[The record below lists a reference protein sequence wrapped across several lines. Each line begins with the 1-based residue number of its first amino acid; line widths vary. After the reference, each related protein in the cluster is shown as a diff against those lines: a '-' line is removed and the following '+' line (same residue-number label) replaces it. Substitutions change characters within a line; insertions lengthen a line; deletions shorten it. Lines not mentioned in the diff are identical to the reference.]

1 MKRCRRIMRKS
12 SSFPRFPK
20 TDRPRPTMKRD
31 LEYKF
36 FKEFQYDGAAIMSLE
51 MMHLKYCGIS
61 NGTVSRPDYPD
72 GVLAEIRERTEAFN
86 TWPWS
91 GVENCSPLM
100 DEIADNLMTMQ
111 SDCRQMYAEELLCK
125 MQTWIWLYSLSKE
138 KLDAVSNSVVEFS
151 VEMYFH
157 EWKTAFRTFTEK
169 LAVIFAKIGINILE
183 IQNRC
188 GITIIERLDV
198 NDLWM
203 DFGTPQ
209 LAEYHLS
216 RLNESARVE
225 VGFSDVR
232 KSKKS
237 QTKEE
242 AEAYI
247 LTLLNGDT
255 RTKSKTIE
263 LLHCYLDG
271 KRGKQAALVVE
282 ACVKSKRMV
291 KPTFSDLK
299 LAFDLK
305 GSHQSFNNYYGSFQT
320 PKDKKELEE
329 MIKVF
334 NLSQY

>member
-1 MKRCRRIMRKS
+1 
-12 SSFPRFPK
+12 
-20 TDRPRPTMKRD
+20 
-31 LEYKF
+31 
-36 FKEFQYDGAAIMSLE
+36 MSLD
-51 MMHLKYCGIS
+51 MMHFEYCGIG
-61 NGTVSRPDYPD
+61 NGTAGRKDYPD
-72 GVLAEIRERTEAFN
+72 GVVAEIRERTEAFN
-86 TWPWS
+86 TWPWG
-91 GVENCSPLM
+91 GVENSSPLM

-111 SDCRQMYAEELLCK
+111 SECREMYAEELICK
-125 MQTWIWLYSLSKE
+125 MQTWTWLYSLSKE

-157 EWKTAFRTFTEK
+157 EWRNAFRTFTEK

-198 NDLWM
+198 NDLWV

-209 LAEYHLS
+209 LAAYHLS

-242 AEAYI
+242 AEACI

-263 LLHCYLDG
+263 LLHYYLDG
-271 KRGKQAALVVE
+271 KRGKHAALVVE

-334 NLSQY
+334 DLSQY

>member
-1 MKRCRRIMRKS
+1 
-12 SSFPRFPK
+12 
-20 TDRPRPTMKRD
+20 MKRD

-36 FKEFQYDGAAIMSLE
+36 FKEFQYDGAAIMTLD
-51 MMHLKYCGIS
+51 MMHFKYCGIG
-61 NGTVSRPDYPD
+61 NGTAGRKDYPD

-86 TWPWS
+86 TWPWG
-91 GVENCSPLM
+91 GVGNCSPLM
-100 DEIADNLMTMQ
+100 DEIADNLA
-111 SDCRQMYAEELLCK
+111 SLPDDGRQMYAEELLCK
-125 MQTWIWLYSLSKE
+125 MQTWVWLYSLSKE

-157 EWKTAFRTFTEK
+157 EWRKAFLTFAEK
-169 LAVIFAKIGINILE
+169 LAVILAKLGINILD
-183 IQNRC
+183 IQNRS
-188 GITIIERLDV
+188 GIVLIERLDV

-209 LAEYHLS
+209 LAEYYLS
-216 RLNESARVE
+216 KIKESGNNDV
-225 VGFSDVR
+225 VYSDVG
-232 KSKKS
+232 KQKPKKI
-237 QTKEE
+237 QTKAE

-255 RTKSKTIE
+255 RTKSKTLE

-271 KRGKQAALVVE
+271 KKGKQAALVVE

-291 KPTFSDLK
+291 KPTFPDLK

-305 GSHQSFNNYYGSFQT
+305 GSHQSFNNYYGSFQN

-334 NLSQY
+334 DLSQY